1 MHTKITSPDFLL
13 RPTKLEDIEPYTI
26 FLSNPDVTIWLD
38 DFFQK
43 PINRVQV
50 EGLFHQDSW
59 CRWSIECEN
68 EFVGLTALTEP
79 DLSRG
84 IARFFIVIGKTS
96 LWGKN
101 LGTTVLKEVIK
112 LGFDS
117 MGLRKINSDYL
128 EPNIASQKIH
138 EQNGFKIEGTLRK
151 DCWREGK
158 WVNRKLLS
166 LLREEY
172 KDT

>member
-1 MHTKITSPDFLL
+1 MNSKKASPDFLL
-13 RPTKLEDIEPYTI
+13 RPTRIEDIEPYTL

-43 PINRVQV
+43 PITRVQV

-59 CRWSIECEN
+59 CRWAIECEN
-68 EFVGLTALTEP
+68 KFVGLTALTDP

-84 IARFFIVIGKTS
+84 IARFFIVIGETS
-96 LWGKN
+96 LWGEN
-101 LGTTVLKEVIK
+101 LGTNILKEVLK